1 MSKKL
6 ITNPITGKFIKK
18 SGEKAIN
25 NIIQYFEG
33 NYVSKKNLVNKV
45 KPKLPNITDEE
56 FFEKYYYKNK

>member
-33 NYVSKKNLVNKV
+33 DYVSKKNLVNKV

>member
-56 FFEKYYYKNK
+56 FFDKYYYKNK

>member
-33 NYVSKKNLVNKV
+33 NYVSKKNVVNKV
-45 KPKLPNITDEE
+45 KPKLLNITDEE

>member
-18 SGEKAIN
+18 SGEKVIN
-25 NIIQYFEG
+25 NIMQNFGG

>member
-18 SGEKAIN
+18 SGEKVLN
-25 NIIQYFEG
+25 NIMQNFGG

-45 KPKLPNITDEE
+45 KPKLPNITDKE